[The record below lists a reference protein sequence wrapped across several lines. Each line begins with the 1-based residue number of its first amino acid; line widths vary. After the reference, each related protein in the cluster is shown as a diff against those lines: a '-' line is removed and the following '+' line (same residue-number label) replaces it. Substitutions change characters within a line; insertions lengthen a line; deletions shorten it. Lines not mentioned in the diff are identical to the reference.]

1 MRVIS
6 NVLFF
11 FYKTNKMLVLS
22 RIYAYIINFKII
34 LHDIPVQVLFRRKEL
49 EKKREWYLLIQF
61 IVSSFDV
68 S

>member
-34 LHDIPVQVLFRRKEL
+34 LHDISVQILFRRREL
-49 EKKREWYLLIQF
+49 EKKENDIF
-61 IVSSFDV
+61 
-68 S
+68 